1 MTSID
6 ATLVDELR
14 TRATA
19 AASVVAEAPDWP
31 AVASLALE
39 LAGDEAV
46 ALAPTLL
53 DAHPELWAA
62 LGDRLQLPDPDDPF
76 ASVADIAVG
85 IVEGVLAV
93 AETGSVL
100 LSQDSLADR
109 AVGALVRTCV
119 HAVARDRVVASLDE
133 AAAWL
138 DEHAAAASLAT
149 LVTGPSRT
157 ADIER
162 SLTIGVQG
170 PSEVRLVLVG

>member
-1 MTSID
+1 MTGID
-6 ATLVDELR
+6 ATLTEELR

-19 AASVVAEAPDWP
+19 AASVVAEASDWP
-31 AVASLALE
+31 AVAALALQ
-39 LAGDEAV
+39 LAGDEPVAV
-46 ALAPTLL
+46 APSLL
-53 DAHPELWAA
+53 RDRPELGDA

-76 ASVADIAVG
+76 ASVADVAVG
-85 IVEGVLAV
+85 LVEGALAV

-109 AVGALVRTCV
+109 AVGALVRTCI
-119 HAVARDRVVASLDE
+119 HAVERGHVVASLDD
-133 AAAWL
+133 AATWL
-138 DEHAAAASLAT
+138 EEHAATASLAT